1 MDFLDPRRRRAHK
14 YRLIIGYFLVAIVI
28 ALGTVILV
36 YGAYGYGINTKT
48 GQIIENGLLF
58 VDSKPG
64 GADIYLNGK
73 AQPSKTAAR
82 LVLSARNYNL
92 EIKKDG
98 YHPWQRSFVLDE
110 HSVAR
115 YVYPFLWPLKPATIP
130 LKTYPSQPQLV
141 TETPDRHF
149 LLVQLPDSDSLAF
162 DQYDTGNLAKA
173 PTQITLPRSLL
184 GGTTGSVF
192 KEVEWSTNNNNL
204 LIDHTFNGGH
214 EFLVLDRNNPDQSF
228 NVNRLFN
235 SDPTEVALKNKRI
248 DQLYLYDQTNSTL
261 QIGDSGKGSLDPPFL
276 KHVLAFKP
284 YGNTLLTY
292 VTDVGAPSGKVAARI
307 WDDGKTYPLYIF
319 NAGQKYLIDAAQ
331 FQGHWYYVAGSDTT
345 ERINV
350 FKDPIDS
357 VRDPQIGKAIPT
369 IALHAQGATKL
380 SFSNNTRFIGIEAGQ
395 TFAAYDLETQESYHY
410 TIQSPLS
417 DVLHWM
423 DGHRWIGLSGGNVFV
438 MDYDHTN
445 QQLLGPSLIP
455 QAALFSRDYNQMITL
470 APVSSSDS
478 VTLTRID
485 LRAGKDLPK
494 DLAQ

>member
-14 YRLIIGYFLVAIVI
+14 YRLIVGYFLVAIVI

-73 AQPSKTAAR
+73 LRPSKTAAR
-82 LVLSARNYNL
+82 LVLSAGDYDL
-92 EIKKDG
+92 QVKKDG
-98 YHPWQRSFVLDE
+98 YHPWQRRFILDE

-115 YVYPFLWPLKPATIP
+115 YVYPFLFPVKPATVP
-130 LKTYPSQPQLV
+130 LKTYAAQPPLI

-149 LLVQLPDSDSLAF
+149 MLVQLPGSDSLAF
-162 DQYDTGNLAKA
+162 DQYDTGDLAKA
-173 PTQITLPRSLL
+173 PTQITLPRGLL
-184 GGTTGSVF
+184 GGTDGSVF

-204 LIDHTFNGGH
+204 LIDHTFTGGH
-214 EFLVLDRNNPDQSF
+214 EFLVLDRTNPDQSF
-228 NVNRLFN
+228 NVNRLFKT
-235 SDPTEVALKNKRI
+235 DPTEVALKNKRI
-248 DQLYLYDQTNSTL
+248 DQLFLYNQPDATL
-261 QIGDSGKGSLDPPFL
+261 QVGDSGKGTLDPPFL

-292 VTDVGAPSGKVAARI
+292 VTDVGAPTGKVSARI
-307 WDDGKTYPLYIF
+307 WDDGKTYPLYTF

-350 FKDPIDS
+350 FKDPIDNI
-357 VRDPQIGKAIPT
+357 RDPRIGKAIPT
-369 IALHAQGATKL
+369 IALHDLGATKL
-380 SFSNNTRFIGIEAGQ
+380 SFSNNTRFIGVEAGQ
-395 TFAAYDLETQESYHY
+395 TFAVYDLESQSSYHY
-410 TIQSPLS
+410 SLTAQLT
-417 DVLHWM
+417 DAMHWM
-423 DGHRWIGLSGGNVFV
+423 DGHRWIGLSGGNIYVT
-438 MDYDHTN
+438 DYDSTN
-445 QQLLGPSLIP
+445 SQQVGPSLMP
-455 QAALFSRDYNQMITL
+455 EAALFSRDYNQMLTL
-470 APVSSSDS
+470 VPVSGSDS
-478 VTLTRID
+478 VTLTRVD

-494 DLAQ
+494 DLSQ